1 MRVGGVGQ
9 FHLTY
14 AASPPPSPFDHNEKD
29 GGLYILRECIAT
41 PTVTCV

>member
-14 AASPPPSPFDHNEKD
+14 AASPPPPPPLTIMKKMAACTFYENA
-29 GGLYILRECIAT
+29 LRHQQ
-41 PTVTCV
+41 